1 MQGSWFRSFK
11 QMDEDQKSFIRLP
24 AKGRYSL
31 VGPPGSGKTNL
42 LLVRAEVFAGSGE
55 KNVLIITYTRT
66 LAEFIRSGIKMPEH
80 FQQSQI
86 KTFHS
91 WALAHIRDTL
101 GYSPIDKED
110 DFDENNRLK
119 ILEALVEANERLGTK
134 KIYSGIFVDEA
145 QDLTAGEL
153 EALLSLSDN
162 VCICGDERQGIYQ
175 RDGLSV
181 ADKLGLNQHRLDRH
195 FRIGHKIARVADR
208 LQPPDD
214 GTKSLEN
221 SSNYD
226 MKLYGESSAK
236 LHPKESRDAQFTR
249 MVELL
254 RIQLDAYTGDSIGI
268 FCGRTETLHEL
279 RARFNET
286 DLSDTVSVYGVDSD
300 ARFTNGKRI
309 HVMTLHSSK
318 GTEFR
323 AVHMFG
329 IEELATP
336 GLQRTRLSYTGV
348 TRAKTSL
355 NAYRS
360 ADTTVKL
367 EHAFA
372 EPAAFTLEDLLPD
385 TD

>member
-11 QMDEDQKSFIRLP
+11 QMDEAQKSFVRLP

-42 LLVRAEVFAGSGE
+42 LLVRAEVFAGTGE

-66 LAEFIRSGIKMPEH
+66 LAEFIRSGISMPEH

-91 WALAHIRDTL
+91 WAFAHIRDTL
-101 GYSPIDKED
+101 GYSPIDKEE
-110 DFDENNRLK
+110 DFDEKNRVK
-119 ILEALVEANERLGTK
+119 ILEALIEANAKLGTK

-153 EALLSLSDN
+153 EALLCLSDN

-181 ADKLGLNQHRLDRH
+181 AAKLGLSHHQLDRH

-214 GTKSLEN
+214 GTKSLED

-226 MKLYGESSAK
+226 LKLYGESSAK
-236 LHPKESRDAQFTR
+236 LHPKESRDAQFAR
-249 MVELL
+249 MLDLL
-254 RIQLDAYTGDSIGI
+254 RIQLDAFTGDSIGI
-268 FCGRTETLHEL
+268 FCGRTDTLAEL
-279 RARFNET
+279 RNRFDQT
-286 DLSDTVSVYGVDSD
+286 DLADTVTVYGVDLD

-329 IEELATP
+329 IEELASP

-385 TD
+385 SD